1 MTIGVGGL
9 AALISSGP
17 DAETPKVKAEFAS
30 PHAAHRAGVQSLAQ
44 GEVGKALPALEF
56 AADRGVLG
64 AQFRLARLYSAEGE
78 HRDDAKALTYYHM
91 IVNGYGGIDRLHP
104 ASRHVAQAMRKLSRY
119 YREGVPEIGLQPD
132 PRRAAQIMRD
142 AASYFRDP
150 SAQFQIG
157 RMYAEGDGVARS
169 QRLAA
174 SWLLKA
180 SQKRYAPA
188 QAYLGE
194 MLWQA
199 NANDRLRA
207 QGLALLAL
215 AVDNAGAA
223 RREQIEARYRAV
235 GQDAEAAVIQQ
246 AERFVGAWDSFR
258 TSGAL
263 QTATAKLRSLRSTPL
278 EAAPVGS
285 LVVSVNDED
294 YAGEGAVSTLMR
306 DIRLYLPYDMAN
318 QAGSPEANLAP
329 HPMEKFVRGQ
339 PSLQADDTSDDITTV
354 EINRYGGEMLSVG
367 VEVPTQ

>member
-1 MTIGVGGL
+1 
-9 AALISSGP
+9 
-17 DAETPKVKAEFAS
+17 
-30 PHAAHRAGVQSLAQ
+30 VQSLAK

-64 AQFRLARLYSAEGE
+64 AQFRLARLYSGEGE
-78 HRDDAKALTYYHM
+78 HRNDAKALTYYHM
-91 IVNGYGGIDRLHP
+91 IVNGYGDIDRLHP

-150 SAQFQIG
+150 RAQFQIG

-215 AVDNAGAA
+215 AVDNSGAA

-235 GQDAEAAVIQQ
+235 GQDAEAAVIEQ
-246 AERFVGAWDSFR
+246 AERFVAAWDSFR

-285 LVVSVNDED
+285 LVVSANDED
-294 YAGEGAVSTLMR
+294 YAGEGAVSALMR

-318 QAGSPEANLAP
+318 EAGSAEANLAP

-339 PSLQADDTSDDITTV
+339 PSLQADETSDDITTV
-354 EINRYGGEMLSVG
+354 EINRYGGQMLSVG